1 MLLVGCFGLF
11 YFTLVKL
18 AKAVLAPQKQNEI
31 HKIRFSLKEK
41 KSFCV
46 FFLSFFSSII
56 DFSEERDLEYRCC
69 VCNNH
74 STGTMLQPS
83 TNSVSVKRKLITP
96 NRLNA
101 FIYLLTRLFKSVL
114 PVEEVIICLCG

>member
-11 YFTLVKL
+11 YFALFKL

-46 FFLSFFSSII
+46 FFLSFFPASLIFQKKEI
-56 DFSEERDLEYRCC
+56 W
-69 VCNNH
+69 N
-74 STGTMLQPS
+74 T
-83 TNSVSVKRKLITP
+83 SVV
-96 NRLNA
+96 
-101 FIYLLTRLFKSVL
+101 Y
-114 PVEEVIICLCG
+114 VIITVLVQCCSLAQIQYQ

>member
-11 YFTLVKL
+11 YFALFKL

-46 FFLSFFSSII
+46 FFLSFFPASLIFQKKEI
-56 DFSEERDLEYRCC
+56 W
-69 VCNNH
+69 N
-74 STGTMLQPS
+74 TG
-83 TNSVSVKRKLITP
+83 VV
-96 NRLNA
+96 
-101 FIYLLTRLFKSVL
+101 Y
-114 PVEEVIICLCG
+114 VIITVLVQCCSLAQIQYQ